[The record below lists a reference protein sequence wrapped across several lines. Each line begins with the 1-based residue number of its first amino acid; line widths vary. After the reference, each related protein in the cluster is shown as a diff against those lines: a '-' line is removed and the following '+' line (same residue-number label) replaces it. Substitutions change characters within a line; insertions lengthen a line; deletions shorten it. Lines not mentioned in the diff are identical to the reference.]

1 MIVIKAYSDTV
12 KKSFGSSMCQ
22 GRFMR
27 EVFKA
32 SGYDRFPSSSDED
45 YAKKICNGSKPI
57 TDDMIAGFPKPYWIE
72 ELADPDGK
80 KQPNR
85 YIGYVGETLET
96 LYFMYNRDHL
106 KIAHTG
112 CRFLC

>member
-12 KKSFGSSMCQ
+12 KKSFGSSMSQ

-27 EVFKA
+27 EVFKV

-57 TDDMIAGFPKPYWIE
+57 TEEMIAGFPQEDVEGSASENKRE
-72 ELADPDGK
+72 NRRHGSLDG
-80 KQPNR
+80 
-85 YIGYVGETLET
+85 
-96 LYFMYNRDHL
+96 
-106 KIAHTG
+106 
-112 CRFLC
+112 

>member
-12 KKSFGSSMCQ
+12 KKSFGSSMSQ

-57 TDDMIAGFPKPYWIE
+57 TDDMIDGFPRPYRIE
-72 ELADPDGK
+72 
-80 KQPNR
+80 
-85 YIGYVGETLET
+85 
-96 LYFMYNRDHL
+96 
-106 KIAHTG
+106 
-112 CRFLC
+112 